1 MSLKDANELA
11 ALSRLNISIKG
22 SISTAGSSYAKT
34 QDIAPDTEVPPFTVV
49 KVTFNQDNS
58 IL

>member
-1 MSLKDANELA
+1 MTLTEVNRLA
-11 ALSRLNISIKG
+11 ADLNLNISISG
-22 SISTAGSSYAKT
+22 SLSSEGSSYAKT